1 MSGRGST
8 PYSTEVNKM
17 QDENLFYPSTS
28 YDPFTDP
35 LNVPDRGQPKMSLI
49 GYKFDEGRLIN
60 ELKDYIDSTYDQH
73 YAKGKIQATEVIID
87 GGHGEGF
94 LVGNIVK
101 YALRYGK
108 KAGWNRNDLLKILHY
123 AIILLSVHD
132 RRRPTP

>member
-1 MSGRGST
+1 M
-8 PYSTEVNKM
+8 EVNKM

-35 LNVPDRGQPKMSLI
+35 LNVPDRRHPKMSLI
-49 GYKFDEGRLIN
+49 EYKFDEDRLVN
-60 ELKDYIDSTYDQH
+60 ELKHYIDSTYDQH

-87 GGHGEGF
+87 GSHGEGF

-108 KAGWNRNDLLKILHY
+108 KDGWNRKDLLKILHY

>member
-1 MSGRGST
+1 MSGKGST
-8 PYSTEVNKM
+8 QYSTEVNKM

-35 LNVPDRGQPKMSLI
+35 LNVPNQRHPKMSMI
-49 GYKFDEGRLIN
+49 AYKFDEDHLVN
-60 ELKDYIDSTYDQH
+60 ELKHYIDSTYTQH
-73 YAKGKIQATEVIID
+73 YATGKIQATEVIID
-87 GGHGEGF
+87 GNHGEGF

-108 KAGWNRNDLLKILHY
+108 KEGWNRKDLLKILHY

-132 RRRPTP
+132 RRRPAS

>member
-1 MSGRGST
+1 
-8 PYSTEVNKM
+8 
-17 QDENLFYPSTS
+17 
-28 YDPFTDP
+28 
-35 LNVPDRGQPKMSLI
+35 MSLI
-49 GYKFDEGRLIN
+49 GYKFDEDRLVN
-60 ELKDYIDSTYDQH
+60 ELKHYIDATYDQH

-108 KAGWNRNDLLKILHY
+108 KDGWNRKDLLKILHY